1 MFKKL
6 LLLVPLALASLAL
19 YACEEPASAN
29 TAAGT
34 GLGTPTPIVQA
45 SAIKPQPRVTA
56 LTASTAGFIDDYYV
70 IVEAIVKNDGADGL
84 VLVSADMTQGEDK
97 VTKQIPVSLTKGE
110 SQPIRFVFPVKWK
123 GGEWTPSV
131 RAEIP

>member
-6 LLLVPLALASLAL
+6 LLLAPLAVASLAF

-29 TAAGT
+29 TAVSP
-34 GLGTPTPIVQA
+34 GLGTPTPFVQA
-45 SAIKPQPRVTA
+45 GAIKPQPRVTG
-56 LTASTAGFIDDYYV
+56 LTASTAGFVDDYYV

-84 VLVSADMTQGEDK
+84 VLVTADVKQGDA
-97 VTKQIPVSLTKGE
+97 TNSKQIPVSLSKGE

-131 RAEIP
+131 KAEIP

>member
-1 MFKKL
+1 MFKKFL
-6 LLLVPLALASLAL
+6 LLAPLALASLAAF
-19 YACEEPASAN
+19 ACDQPASAN
-29 TAAGT
+29 TTAP

-56 LTASTAGFIDDYYV
+56 LTASTAGFVDDYYV
-70 IVEAIVKNDGADGL
+70 IVEAVVKNDGADGL
-84 VLVSADMTQGEDK
+84 VLVTADLAQAGETN
-97 VTKQIPVSLTKGE
+97 TKQIPVSLTKGE

>member
-6 LLLVPLALASLAL
+6 LLLAPLAVASLTL
-19 YACEEPASAN
+19 YACEEPAAAN
-29 TAAGT
+29 TT
-34 GLGTPTPIVQA
+34 QPGLGTPTPIVQA
-45 SAIKPQPRVTA
+45 SAIKPQPRVTGI
-56 LTASTAGFIDDYYV
+56 TASTAGFVDDYYV
-70 IVEAIVKNDGADGL
+70 IVEAVVKNDGADGL
-84 VLVSADMTQGEDK
+84 VLVTADLAQGGATN
-97 VTKQIPVSLTKGE
+97 TKQIPVSLTKGE

>member
-6 LLLVPLALASLAL
+6 ILLAPLALISLAGF
-19 YACEEPASAN
+19 ACNESSASAN
-29 TAAGT
+29 TTATGT
-34 GLGTPTPIVQA
+34 TPTPIVQ

-56 LTASTAGFIDDYYV
+56 LTASTAGFVDDYYV

-84 VLVSADMTQGEDK
+84 VLVTADMLQGGDK
-97 VTKQIPVSLTKGE
+97 TTKQIPVSLTKGE
-110 SQPIRFVFPVKWK
+110 SQPIRFVFPVKWQ

-131 RAEIP
+131 RAEVP